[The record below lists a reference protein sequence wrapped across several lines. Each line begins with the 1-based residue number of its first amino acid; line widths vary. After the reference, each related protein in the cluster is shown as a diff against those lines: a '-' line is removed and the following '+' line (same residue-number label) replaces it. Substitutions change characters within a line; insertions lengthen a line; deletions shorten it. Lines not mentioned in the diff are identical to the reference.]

1 MSNNKNTQTIVCDS
15 YGDEICEC
23 DSIAMMDK
31 ENINNMQVVDA
42 QDNQLKEVR
51 NMNQLHILKIIRILK
66 L

>member
-1 MSNNKNTQTIVCDS
+1 MKFVNVI
-15 YGDEICEC
+15 
-23 DSIAMMDK
+23 SIAMMDK

-42 QDNQLKEVR
+42 EDNQLKEVR